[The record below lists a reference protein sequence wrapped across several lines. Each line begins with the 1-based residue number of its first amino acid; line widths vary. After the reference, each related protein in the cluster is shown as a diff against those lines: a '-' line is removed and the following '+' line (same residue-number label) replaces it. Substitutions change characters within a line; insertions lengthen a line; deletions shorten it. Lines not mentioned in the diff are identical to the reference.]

1 MSKNLSPLTPCA
13 LLMFNF
19 MIKFTLCFMMGKAS
33 QGGCICPVLGQPG
46 GYSAAMAIETKGTN
60 WAIGVLTGYGHVK
73 ILPVHYV
80 VLC

>member
-1 MSKNLSPLTPCA
+1 
-13 LLMFNF
+13 
-19 MIKFTLCFMMGKAS
+19 MMGKAS

-46 GYSAAMAIETKGTN
+46 RYSAAMAIATKGSN

-73 ILPVHYV
+73 ILPIHYV